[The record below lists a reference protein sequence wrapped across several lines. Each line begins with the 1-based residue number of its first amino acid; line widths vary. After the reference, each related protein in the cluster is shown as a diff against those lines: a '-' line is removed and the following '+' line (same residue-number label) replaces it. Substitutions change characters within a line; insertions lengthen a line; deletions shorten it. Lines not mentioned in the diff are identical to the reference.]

1 MQTSSAGPRRILM
14 TVDPIGGVW
23 TYALDLA
30 RALERR
36 GIEIALASM
45 GAQLTREQRQEVLA
59 RKNVRLFESA
69 YRLEWMD
76 DPWDD
81 VDRAGEWLL
90 GIAQRVRPDLIHLN
104 GYSHAVLPW
113 NTPVLVVAHSCVLS
127 WWRAVKNEEAPARY
141 NEYRERVTAGLS
153 AADRVVAPSAAMRDA
168 VAVHYG
174 KNVNCTVVRNG
185 RDSRPLLCGEKTS
198 LVFSCGR
205 VWDQAKNLQVLDQIA
220 PHTQWPIA
228 VAGDCRH
235 PQGRAAALNNVRCL
249 GKLAPRELA
258 QQLSRA
264 AIFVLPARYEPF
276 GLSVL
281 EAGLSGCALVLG
293 DIASL
298 RETWHGAAIFVPTK
312 DAIGLA
318 NAINSLIENRRRR
331 ERLAQQARTRALEFS
346 LHRMTEDYAAT
357 YRICTEAV
365 KRRLS
370 SRQSKLAVTQTSLLE
385 EVAA

>member
-1 MQTSSAGPRRILM
+1 M

-23 TYALDLA
+23 TYGLDLA
-30 RALERR
+30 RALER

-59 RKNVRLFESA
+59 RKNIRLFESA

-81 VDRAGEWLL
+81 VDRAGKWLL
-90 GIAQRVRPDLIHLN
+90 GIADRVRPDLIHLN

-113 NTPVLVVAHSCVLS
+113 NAPVLVVAHSCVLS
-127 WWRAVKNEEAPARY
+127 WWRAVKNEEVPANY
-141 NEYRERVTAGLS
+141 NEYRERVAAGLS
-153 AADRVVAPSAAMRDA
+153 AADRVIAPSAAMRDA
-168 VAVHYG
+168 VALHYG

-185 RDSRPLLCGEKTS
+185 SDPPPLFCGEKTS

-205 VWDQAKNLQVLDQIA
+205 VWDEAKNLQVLDQIA
-220 PHTQWPIA
+220 PHLQWPVA

-235 PQGRAAALNNVRCL
+235 PHGGVAALNKVRCL
-249 GKLAPRELA
+249 GKLAPPELA

-264 AIFVLPARYEPF
+264 AIFVSPARYEPF
-276 GLSVL
+276 GLSAL

-293 DIASL
+293 DIPSL
-298 RETWHGAAIFVPTK
+298 RETWHDAAIFVPPE
-312 DAIGLA
+312 DATGLA
-318 NAINSLIENRRRR
+318 YAINSLIENKRRR
-331 ERLAQQARTRALEFS
+331 ERMAQRARTRALEFS
-346 LHRMTEDYAAT
+346 LHRMTEEYLVT
-357 YRICTEAV
+357 YGSCTEAV

-370 SRQSKLAVTQTSLLE
+370 GRQSEFAVARTSLLE

>member
-1 MQTSSAGPRRILM
+1 M

-30 RALERR
+30 RALEPR

-45 GAQLTREQRQEVLA
+45 GAQLTRAQRQEVLG
-59 RKNVRLFESA
+59 RKNIRLFESV
-69 YRLEWMD
+69 YQLEWMD
-76 DPWDD
+76 DSWDD

-90 GIAQRVRPDLIHLN
+90 GIADRVQPDLIHLN

-113 NTPVLVVAHSCVLS
+113 NAPVVVVAHSCVLS
-127 WWRAVKNEEAPARY
+127 WWRAVKDEEAPARY
-141 NEYRERVTAGLS
+141 NEYRERVAAGLS
-153 AADRVVAPSAAMRDA
+153 AADRVIAPSAAMRDA
-168 VAVHYG
+168 VALHYG
-174 KNVNCTVVRNG
+174 RNVNCTVVPNG
-185 RDSRPLLCGEKTS
+185 RDPQPFLCGEKTS

-205 VWDQAKNLQVLDQIA
+205 VWDEAKNLQVLDQIA
-220 PHTQWPIA
+220 PHIQWPIA

-235 PQGRAAALNNVRCL
+235 PNGRAAALNNVPCL
-249 GKLAPRELA
+249 GKLVPSELA

-276 GLSVL
+276 GLSAL

-298 RETWHGAAIFVPTK
+298 RETWHGAAIFMPPE
-312 DAIGLA
+312 DAIGMA
-318 NAINSLIENRRRR
+318 NAINSLIEDRRRR
-331 ERLAQQARTRALEFS
+331 ERFAQQARTRALEFS
-346 LHRMTEDYAAT
+346 LHRMTEDYVAT
-357 YRICTEAV
+357 YRICSEAV

-370 SRQSKLAVTQTSLLE
+370 GRESEFAPTRSSLLE